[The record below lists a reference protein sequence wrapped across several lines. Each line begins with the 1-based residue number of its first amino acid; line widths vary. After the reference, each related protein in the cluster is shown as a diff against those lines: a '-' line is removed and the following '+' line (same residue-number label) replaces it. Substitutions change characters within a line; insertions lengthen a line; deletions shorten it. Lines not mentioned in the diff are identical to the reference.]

1 MLSELDE
8 NALMVYSLEPY
19 EPDYLTHGGPS
30 AYPPDRSYAVLPSN
44 IYYGWSNES
53 ADGFT
58 ANALRSSVASLM
70 ASGIRDGQNLEKV
83 ASYPNYAMFG
93 TPLEKMYGVHVER
106 LREIRRKY
114 DPENVMYLTG
124 GWKF

>member
-1 MLSELDE
+1 LV
-8 NALMVYSLEPY
+8 VYSLEPY

-58 ANALRSSVASLM
+58 VNAMRSSVASLM
-70 ASGIRDGQNLEKV
+70 ANAIREGQDLEKV
-83 ASYPNYAMFG
+83 ATYPNYALFG
-93 TPLEKMYGVHVER
+93 TPLERMYGAHVER
-106 LREIRRKY
+106 LREIRRRH
-114 DPENVMYLTG
+114 DPYNVMYLTG
-124 GWKF
+124 GWKL

>member
-1 MLSELDE
+1 LI
-8 NALMVYSLEPY
+8 VYSLEPY
-19 EPDYLTHGGPS
+19 APDYLTHGGPS

-58 ANALRSSVASLM
+58 ANAIRSSVASLIEI
-70 ASGIRDGQNLEKV
+70 GIRDGQSLEKV
-83 ASYPNYAMFG
+83 ASYPNYALFG
-93 TPLEKMYGVHVER
+93 TTLEKMYGIHVKR
-106 LREIRRKY
+106 LREIRKEY
-114 DPENVMYLTG
+114 DPDNVMYLAG

>member
-1 MLSELDE
+1 MLI
-8 NALMVYSLEPY
+8 VYSLEPY
-19 EPDYLTHGGPS
+19 EPDYLTHGGLS

-53 ADGFT
+53 ADGF
-58 ANALRSSVASLM
+58 AADALRSSVASLM
-70 ASGIRDGQNLEKV
+70 ASGIRDGQNLAKV
-83 ASYPNYAMFG
+83 ASYPNYALFG
-93 TPLEKMYGVHVER
+93 TPLEKMYGIHVER